1 MSLSSGTRNLFV
13 EIASW
18 MVVAGVVVFSL
29 THYDRLKGM
38 MAVALGLPK
47 PGQTA
52 TATVDRDG
60 ASAPA
65 QATGATV
72 EIPAGQGGHF
82 YTQAEI
88 NGRSVDVLVDT
99 GATTVF
105 LSYETAESVGIY
117 LKPSDFTHISRTANG
132 NARIAP
138 VTLDRVSIGDI
149 TVRQVQAAVA
159 EPGKLTTATLLG
171 MSFLGR
177 VSNVGMRG
185 GVLVLQD

>member
-13 EIASW
+13 EVASW
-18 MVVAGVVVFSL
+18 CVVAGIIAYGW
-29 THYDRLKGM
+29 THYDQLKGL
-38 MAVALGLPK
+38 MAQGLGLPP
-47 PGQTA
+47 PGQMASGTA
-52 TATVDRDG
+52 DQDAT
-60 ASAPA
+60 PA
-65 QATGATV
+65 ATQRSGSVV
-72 EIPAGQGGHF
+72 EIAAGQGGHY

-177 VSNVGMRG
+177 ISNVGMRG

>member
-13 EIASW
+13 EVASW
-18 MVVAGVVVFSL
+18 CVVAGIVAYSL
-29 THYDRLKGM
+29 THYDQLKGT
-38 MAVALGLPK
+38 MAKALGMPE
-47 PGQTA
+47 PGQMAASTA
-52 TATVDRDG
+52 NQEP
-60 ASAPA
+60 APA
-65 QATGATV
+65 AAQRSGAIV
-72 EIPAGQGGHF
+72 EIPAGQGGHY

-88 NGRSVDVLVDT
+88 NGRSIDVLVDT

-149 TVRQVQAAVA
+149 TVRNVQAAVA
-159 EPGKLTTATLLG
+159 EPGKLTTSTLLG

-177 VSNVGMRG
+177 VANVGMRG
-185 GVLVLQD
+185 GVLVLED